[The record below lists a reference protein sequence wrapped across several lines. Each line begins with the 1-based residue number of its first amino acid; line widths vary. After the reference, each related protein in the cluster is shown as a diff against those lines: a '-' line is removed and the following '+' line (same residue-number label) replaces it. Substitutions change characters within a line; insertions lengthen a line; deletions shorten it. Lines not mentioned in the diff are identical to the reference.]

1 MNEKKYEMLE
11 DDTLNFE
18 EENMNENKAAF
29 TAELGALL
37 AKYSCKD
44 IAGLTYEKDDDGF
57 EAVTIRF
64 GNGYEKTVNVTCD
77 SVIAIMQDVYKALA
91 R

>member
-1 MNEKKYEMLE
+1 
-11 DDTLNFE
+11 
-18 EENMNENKAAF
+18 MNENKADF

-37 AKYSCKD
+37 AKYSRED
-44 IAGLTYEKDDDGF
+44 IATLTYHMDDDGF

-77 SVIAIMQDVYKALA
+77 SVIAIMVDVYRAL
-91 R
+91 

>member
-1 MNEKKYEMLE
+1 MS
-11 DDTLNFE
+11 
-18 EENMNENKAAF
+18 ENKRDF
-29 TAELGALL
+29 VRKLGELLRR
-37 AKYSCKD
+37 YSRED
-44 IAGLTYEKDDDGF
+44 IAALTYHMDDDGF

>member
-1 MNEKKYEMLE
+1 MLE
-11 DDTLNFE
+11 D
-18 EENMNENKAAF
+18 KAGF
-29 TAELGALL
+29 VRELGALL
-37 AKYSCKD
+37 AKYSRED
-44 IAGLTYEKDDDGF
+44 IAALTYHMDEDGF

-77 SVIAIMQDVYKALA
+77 SVIKIMQDVCKALA

>member
-1 MNEKKYEMLE
+1 
-11 DDTLNFE
+11 
-18 EENMNENKAAF
+18 MNENKADF

-37 AKYSCKD
+37 AKYSRED
-44 IAGLTYEKDDDGF
+44 IAALTYHMDDDGF

>member
-1 MNEKKYEMLE
+1 MLE
-11 DDTLNFE
+11 D
-18 EENMNENKAAF
+18 KAGF
-29 TAELGALL
+29 VRELGELL
-37 AKYSCKD
+37 RRYSRED
-44 IAGLTYEKDDDGF
+44 IAALTYDMDDDGF